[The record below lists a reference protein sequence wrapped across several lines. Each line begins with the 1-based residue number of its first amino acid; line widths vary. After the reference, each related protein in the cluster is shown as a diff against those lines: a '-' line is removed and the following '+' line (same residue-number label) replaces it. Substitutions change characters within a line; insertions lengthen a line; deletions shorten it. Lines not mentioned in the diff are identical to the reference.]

1 MEKIVMVREKI
12 TVFAALSL
20 AASLLLS
27 ACSNSVQE
35 PEAPSPDE
43 SPTEEITEN
52 IISEITPVPVPP
64 ILASQ
69 PEPTPTPEPTTE
81 PGPDVPAQPEPAGDE
96 YFDDAA
102 FIGNSLVDGFRL
114 FSGLTNCDVYAATS
128 MTIMGIG
135 DYITQM
141 SSIEYGK
148 IYMLLGIN
156 EIGYDVESFKK
167 TYGDAIDRL
176 LGDHPDALLYIMGIS
191 PVSAAKDASS
201 DVFTMANVKRFNE
214 KLYELADEKDCY
226 YIDLCDALAGSD
238 GFLPA
243 DVTTDG
249 IHFTAAEYTVW
260 LNYLREHYIPVVEE
274 ETPPP
279 SPDFGNL
286 PLTHD
291 TPPPLP
297 PEKAPDEGS
306 APDDENDDTGS
317 PPDNAPADAP

>member
-1 MEKIVMVREKI
+1 MVRERI
-12 TVFAALSL
+12 TAFVALSL
-20 AASLLLS
+20 SAALLLS
-27 ACSNSVQE
+27 ACGNTGQE
-35 PEAPSPDE
+35 SETDTPDE
-43 SPTEEITEN
+43 SPTAEITEN
-52 IISEITPVPVPP
+52 ITPEVTPEPIPP
-64 ILASQ
+64 TLASQ
-69 PEPTPTPEPTTE
+69 PESTPTPEVTPE

-128 MTIMGIG
+128 MTIMGVG

-141 SSIEYGK
+141 SSHEYGK

-167 TYGDAIDRL
+167 TYGNAVDRL
-176 LGDHPDALLYIMGIS
+176 MEDHPKALLYIMGIS

-201 DVFTMANVKRFNE
+201 DVFTMDNVRKFNE
-214 KLYELADEKDCY
+214 KLRELADEKGCY

-249 IHFTAAEYTVW
+249 VHFTAAEYTVW
-260 LNYLREHYIPVVEE
+260 LDYLREHYIPVVEE
-274 ETPPP
+274 EEPPAQ
-279 SPDFGNL
+279 DHGHL
-286 PLTHD
+286 PPTHD
-291 TPPPLP
+291 TPPPLS
-297 PEKAPDEGS
+297 PEKAPDE
-306 APDDENDDTGS
+306 NDGDGET
-317 PPDNAPADAP
+317 DNIPADAP